1 MAGFPIAPLNYLA
14 SRAARSYITGPNTSA
29 SVANPRANTPAGTV
43 QSKPSGE
50 GGHWYND
57 EDAHDIITSILGGF
71 SMAPINYIAKKAARG
86 FNRLTDEAA
95 EELAGNYR
103 AAQSKPSVKV
113 PVSNPRANPAYA
125 AQVFSPDYID
135 RIAKAHVTGQPVTL
149 PEVTAPK
156 SNTSAGTTQSKP
168 SGVAQ
173 GQSSGEAQSKP
184 SYDTNTL
191 WG

>member
-1 MAGFPIAPLNYLA
+1 MGPLNYLA
-14 SRAARSYITGPNTSA
+14 RRAARSYITGPNTSA
-29 SVANPRANTPAGTV
+29 PVANPRANTPAGTV

-57 EDAHDIITSILGGF
+57 EDAHDIITSILSGPI
-71 SMAPINYIAKKAARG
+71 APITYIAKKAARG

-95 EELAGNYR
+95 EELARDYG
-103 AAQSKPSVKV
+103 AAQSKPSVKA

-135 RIAKAHVTGQPVTL
+135 RMIKAQVTGQPIIL
-149 PEVTAPK
+149 PGVEGTAPK
-156 SNTSAGTTQSKP
+156 SNTSAGTTQ
-168 SGVAQ
+168 AQ
-173 GQSSGEAQSKP
+173 GQSSGTAQSKP

>member
-1 MAGFPIAPLNYLA
+1 MTGIPIAPLTYLA
-14 SRAARSYITGPNTSA
+14 RRAARSYITGPNTSA
-29 SVANPRANTPAGTV
+29 PVANPRANTPAGTV

-86 FNRLTDEAA
+86 FNKLTDEAA
-95 EELAGNYR
+95 DYLTS
-103 AAQSKPSVKV
+103 QSKPSVKA
-113 PVSNPRANPAYA
+113 PVART
-125 AQVFSPDYID
+125 Q
-135 RIAKAHVTGQPVTL
+135 VTGQPVML
-149 PEVTAPK
+149 PGVEVTAPK
-156 SNTSAGTTQSKP
+156 SNTPAGTVAGTSQSKP
-168 SGVAQ
+168 SGTTQ
-173 GQSSGEAQSKP
+173 NTKPSGEAQSKP